1 MIGAQRLTMS
11 AVSPGIVLR
20 STWTFCVGPNVIVAP
35 CDSRKQQQPGR
46 DVGAVD
52 VARSGPPRGA
62 SSGISP
68 LECELPPDKILTRR
82 A

>member
-35 CDSRKQQQPGR
+35 CGSRKNNNQYATSALSMSRGRVHHVVRHRASLPSLPRLIHRRQQ
-46 DVGAVD
+46 V
-52 VARSGPPRGA
+52 
-62 SSGISP
+62 
-68 LECELPPDKILTRR
+68 
-82 A
+82 